1 MTESTSEHSTGS
13 GERRRGQHRSP
24 LQTGALGMVLLLM
37 ATASAFFIDRLP
49 LIGAGTTY
57 TALFSEAAGLLPDN
71 EVRVAGVK
79 VGTVED
85 VDLDLQAAKARV
97 TFRTKDV
104 WLGENTSAS
113 IQIKTVLGQKFLA
126 LEPRGTQRLDP
137 KKPITDTTSP
147 YDVVAAVSD
156 ASSTIDKTDTKRLA
170 QSMQSLADAFRQ
182 TPPNVRE
189 SLTGI
194 TRLSETI
201 NKRDED
207 LQRLLTETGKT
218 SKLLADRT
226 ENFRKLIS
234 DAGALLSTLNQRQD
248 DITRLLDTVQ
258 SLSTTLT
265 GIVRDNEQQIGPAL
279 TSLRQVVQLLQD
291 NKQSLQSTITLL
303 APFYKVYSNVFG
315 NGRWQ
320 ESVVTN
326 LTPPGLPVIPGSRA
340 PIRGDFLTN
349 GGRR

>member
-1 MTESTSEHSTGS
+1 MTHSSTPPT
-13 GERRRGQHRSP
+13 GERRRGQRRSP
-24 LQTGALGMVLLLM
+24 IQTGAMGIVLLLM

-49 LIGAGTTY
+49 LVGAGTTY
-57 TALFSEAAGLLPDN
+57 TALFSEAAGLLPSN

-79 VGTVED
+79 VGTVQS
-85 VDLDLQAAKARV
+85 VDLDLKAAKARV
-97 TFRTKDV
+97 KFRAKDV
-104 WLGENTSAS
+104 WLGDNTSAS
-113 IQIKTVLGQKFLA
+113 IQIKTVLGQKYLA
-126 LEPRGTQRLDP
+126 LDPRGANRLDP
-137 KKPITDTTSP
+137 KHTITDTTSP

-170 QSMQSLADAFRQ
+170 QSMHTLADAFRE

-207 LQRLLTETGKT
+207 LQRLLSETGKT

-234 DAGALLSTLNQRQD
+234 DAGALLTTLNQRQD
-248 DITRLLDTVQ
+248 DITRLLETTQ

-265 GIVRDNEQQIGPAL
+265 GIVRDNEKQIGPAL

-291 NKQSLQSTITLL
+291 NKKGLESTITLL

-326 LTPPGLPVIPGSRA
+326 LTPPGLPVIPGSRP
-340 PIRGDFLTN
+340 PIRTDFLTN
-349 GGRR
+349 GGQK

>member
-1 MTESTSEHSTGS
+1 MTDDDTAQRFP
-13 GERRRGQHRSP
+13 ERRRGARRSP
-24 LQTGALGMVLLLM
+24 VTVGAMGIVVLLM

-57 TALFSEAAGLLPDN
+57 TALFSEAAGLLPSN

-79 VGTVED
+79 VGTVQAVE
-85 VDLDLQAAKARV
+85 LDTKAAKAKV
-97 TFRTKDV
+97 TFRAKDV

-113 IQIKTVLGQKFLA
+113 IQIKTVLGQKYVA
-126 LEPRGTQRLDP
+126 LEPRGANRLDP
-137 KKPITDTTSP
+137 QRPITDTTSP
-147 YDVVAAVSD
+147 YDVVAAFSD
-156 ASSTIDKTDTKRLA
+156 ASASIDKTDTTKLA
-170 QSMQSLADAFRQ
+170 ASMRTLADAFRE

-201 NKRDED
+201 NKRDEE
-207 LQRLLTETGKT
+207 LQRLLDQAGKT
-218 SKLLADRT
+218 SKILADRT
-226 ENFRKLIS
+226 ETFRTLIT
-234 DAGALLSTLNQRQD
+234 DAGLLLTTLNQRQD
-248 DITRLLDTVQ
+248 DITRLLRTTQ

-279 TSLRQVVQLLQD
+279 ASLRQVVQLLQD
-291 NKQSLQSTITLL
+291 NKKGLESTITLL
-303 APFYKVYSNVFG
+303 APFYKVYANVFG

-326 LTPPGLPVIPGSRA
+326 LTPPGLPVIPGSRE
-340 PIRGDFLTN
+340 PVRKDLLTN
-349 GGRR
+349 GGQK